1 MCGIVGYVGKRNA
14 KDVILDGLKRLE
26 YRGYDSA
33 GIALVRNG
41 GIDIRKKVG
50 EIKNLEELLDQEMRR
65 GISFESHTGIGHTRW
80 ATHGA
85 PSDIN
90 AHPHVD
96 ASGAVAI
103 VHNGIIENFVE
114 LKAMLTEQYQIR
126 FQTETDSEVIAQ
138 LIGIHMRD
146 AKTLEDAV
154 YTATQEM
161 TGAYAIAVV
170 SSKDPNKIVA
180 VRKDAPLV
188 AGIGEG
194 ENFIASDIPA
204 LLKYCK
210 AVYLI
215 ENGEMVVATPEKI
228 EIFDEQ
234 KRPVQREV
242 FHVTW
247 DVDAAE
253 KEGYAHFMLK
263 EIHEQPKAVSETLN
277 RRLDDAGNIKLDGIS
292 LTKEDLEDISRIYIV
307 ACGTAYHAGLVGKYI
322 IEKMAMIPV
331 EIDVASEF
339 RYRDPLVDDRTLFI
353 AISQSGET
361 LDTLAALRAAKAKGA
376 RVLSVVNVVGS
387 SVARESD
394 DVFYTWAGPEIAVA
408 STKAYTTQLT
418 CMYLLGLYMGRTLGR
433 IGDADYH
440 RFVEDLRDIPGKL
453 AEYLQDVRNV
463 EALAK
468 ILYNRDQVFFIGRGL
483 DSAVAYEGS
492 LKLKEISYINSFA
505 IAAGELKHGTIA
517 LMEPGTLVLCL
528 ATQDALYEKML
539 SNIQEIKAR
548 GAHVLS
554 VAKEGNR
561 AVEAQSNEVI
571 YIPACRD
578 ELTPLLSVVPLQLF
592 AYYVAKERGCNIDK
606 PKNLAK
612 SVTVE

>member
-1 MCGIVGYVGKRNA
+1 MCGIVGYVGKNDARS
-14 KDVILDGLKRLE
+14 IIMDGLKRLE

-41 GIDIRKKVG
+41 GIDLRKKVG
-50 EIKNLEELLDQEMRR
+50 EIKNLEELLRHEEAR
-65 GISFESHTGIGHTRW
+65 GISFDSHTGIGHTRW

-85 PSDIN
+85 PSDVN
-90 AHPHVD
+90 AHPHANED
-96 ASGAVAI
+96 GSIAI

-114 LKAMLTEQYQIR
+114 LKEKLTNEYNVKFR
-126 FQTETDSEVIAQ
+126 SETDTEVVAH
-138 LIGIHMRD
+138 LIGIHRKEC
-146 AKTLEDAV
+146 ASLEDAV
-154 YTATQEM
+154 FAATKEM
-161 TGAYAIAVV
+161 RGAYAIVVV
-170 SSKDPNKIVA
+170 SSRDPNKLVA
-180 VRKDAPLV
+180 VRKDAPLI
-188 AGIGEG
+188 AGIGKG

-210 AVYLI
+210 EIYLI
-215 ENGEMVVATPEKI
+215 ENGETVVVTADEIKI
-228 EIFDEQ
+228 YDEDR
-234 KRPVQREV
+234 KPVHREV

-253 KEGYAHFMLK
+253 KEGYSHFMLK
-263 EIHEQPKAVSETLN
+263 EIYEQPKGISETIN
-277 RRLDDAGNIKLDGIS
+277 RRIDENGNIKLDGIS
-292 LTKEDLEDISRIYIV
+292 LTKEDLDSISRIYIV
-307 ACGTAYHAGLVGKYI
+307 ACGTAYHAGLVGKKL
-322 IEKMAMIPV
+322 IEKLARIPV
-331 EIDVASEF
+331 EVDIASEF
-339 RYRDPLVDDRTLFI
+339 RYREPLIDDRTLFI

-361 LDTLAALRAAKAKGA
+361 LDTLAALREARSKGA

-418 CMYLLGLYMGRTLGR
+418 CMYLLGLYMGRVRET
-433 IGDADYH
+433 ISQEYYDK
-440 RFVEDLRDIPGKL
+440 FVKDLKEIPDKL
-453 AEYLQDVRNV
+453 ESYLKDVREI
-463 EALAK
+463 EALAR

-517 LMEPGTLVLCL
+517 LIEPGTLVLNL
-528 ATQDALYEKML
+528 ATQDYLYEKML
-539 SNIQEIKAR
+539 SNVQEIKAR
-548 GAHVLS
+548 GAYVLS
-554 VAKEGNR
+554 VSKEGNR
-561 AVEAQSNEVI
+561 GIEAQSNETV
-571 YIPACRD
+571 YIPQCRD

>member
-1 MCGIVGYVGKRNA
+1 MCGIVGYTGRDNA
-14 KDVILDGLKRLE
+14 RDIIIDGLKKLE

-33 GIALVRNG
+33 GIALLMDGKINIKKHVG
-41 GIDIRKKVG
+41 GI
-50 EIKNLEELLDQEMRR
+50 ENLENLIAGENLY
-65 GISFESHTGIGHTRW
+65 SNTGIGHTRW

-90 AHPHVD
+90 AHPH
-96 ASGAVAI
+96 ASEDGRVAI
-103 VHNGIIENFVE
+103 VHNGIIENYVE
-114 LKAMLTEQYQIR
+114 LKEELISFYGVPLKS
-126 FQTETDSEVIAQ
+126 ETDTEVVAH
-138 LIGIHMRD
+138 LIGLYMKESD
-146 AKTLEDAV
+146 CLEDAV
-154 YTATQEM
+154 YKAM
-161 TGAYAIAVV
+161 GRMRGAYAIVAI
-170 SSKDPNKIVA
+170 SADDPDKLVA
-180 VRKDAPLV
+180 VRKDAPLI
-188 AGIGEG
+188 AGLGKG
-194 ENFIASDIPA
+194 SNFIASDIPA
-204 LLKYCK
+204 LLKYVK
-210 AVYLI
+210 EIYLI
-215 ENGEMVVATPEKI
+215 ENGEMVVVTPDSVK
-228 EIFDEQ
+228 IFDEN
-234 KRPVQREV
+234 RNPVKREV

-253 KEGYAHFMLK
+253 KEGYEHFMLK
-263 EIHEQPKAVSETLN
+263 EIFEQPKGISETIN
-277 RRLDDAGNIKLDGIS
+277 RRLDENGMIKLDGIS
-292 LTKEDLEDISRIYIV
+292 LTREELDRFSKIYIV
-307 ACGTAYHAGLVGKYI
+307 ACGTAYHAGLVGKTI
-322 IEKMAMIPV
+322 IEKFAKIPV
-331 EIDVASEF
+331 EVDVASEF
-339 RYRDPLVDDRTLFI
+339 RYRDPLVDENTLFI

-361 LDTLAALRAAKAKGA
+361 LDTLAALREAKRKGA
-376 RVLSVVNVVGS
+376 RILSVVNVVGS

-418 CMYLLGLYMGRTLGR
+418 CMYLLGLYMGLERGT
-433 IGDADYH
+433 IT
-440 RFVEDLRDIPGKL
+440 EDFYREFIRELSEIPEKL
-453 AEYLQDVRNV
+453 EGYLKKTGEI

-517 LMEPGTLVLCL
+517 LMEPGTLVLAL
-528 ATQDALYEKML
+528 ATQDFLYEKMI

-554 VAKEGNR
+554 IAKEGNR
-561 AVEAQSNEVI
+561 AIEAQSNEVI
-571 YIPACRD
+571 YIPPCRD

-592 AYYVAKERGCNIDK
+592 SYYVAKERGCNIDK